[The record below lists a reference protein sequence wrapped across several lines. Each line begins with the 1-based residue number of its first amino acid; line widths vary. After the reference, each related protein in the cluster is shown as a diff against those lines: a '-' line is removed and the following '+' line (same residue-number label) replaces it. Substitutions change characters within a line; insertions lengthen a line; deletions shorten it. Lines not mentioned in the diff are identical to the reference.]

1 MPWAIRE
8 ATIAS
13 AVVVLSIRGALVFRF
28 AGNLQIGP
36 ALSRGGVFPFRRGS
50 ANTHAQFLAC
60 HAPRKRGIQ
69 YPKPL
74 PFRCRISAASPVV
87 TGSSAFADDDNAFI
101 APASRA
107 PIETGGP
114 RPEDLDASLSY

>member
-13 AVVVLSIRGALVFRF
+13 AVVVLSMRSALVFKF
-28 AGNLQIGP
+28 AADVQIGL

-50 ANTHAQFLAC
+50 ANTPAQFLAC

-69 YPKPL
+69 YPQPL
-74 PFRCRISAASPVV
+74 PLLRMISAANPGGHWIVR
-87 TGSSAFADDDNAFI
+87 SSRTNDT
-101 APASRA
+101 RRG
-107 PIETGGP
+107 T
-114 RPEDLDASLSY
+114 